1 MLTYMH
7 ADITILPYIIV
18 GMVNNSAVTME
29 HHCWGGLAT
38 WLGPHRWCHTAALY
52 SITVRTCI
60 SCQAL
65 TLIKSLSLS
74 LSVKYV
80 SPTYAALTRSLT
92 RGSHISLAAV
102 AGHFPF
108 GRHKWIYYDTSHC
121 ITSIYFC
128 S

>member
-29 HHCWGGLAT
+29 QHCWGGLAI

-74 LSVKYV
+74 LCQICFTNICSSSKVTH
-80 SPTYAALTRSLT
+80 SRLT
-92 RGSHISLAAV
+92 H
-102 AGHFPF
+102 
-108 GRHKWIYYDTSHC
+108 
-121 ITSIYFC
+121 
-128 S
+128 